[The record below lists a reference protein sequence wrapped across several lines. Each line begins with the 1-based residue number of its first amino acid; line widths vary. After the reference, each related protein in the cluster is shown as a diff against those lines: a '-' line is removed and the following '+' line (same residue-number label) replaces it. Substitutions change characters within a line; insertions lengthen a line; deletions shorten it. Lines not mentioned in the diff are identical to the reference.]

1 LKKITIILVTIFAV
15 VGGLVGI
22 SLVSGLFEDS
32 DIDEEG
38 EFVLQ
43 TVEGMLLVANDNKF
57 NSTNPDIRLAA
68 NASEELVIF
77 NKDSSQHD
85 LVVNDLNIKSKILN
99 EGENFTTTI
108 VGNKSGTYNTTVH
121 SIQMRCAAR

>member
-68 NASEELVIF
+68 NAS
-77 NKDSSQHD
+77 
-85 LVVNDLNIKSKILN
+85 
-99 EGENFTTTI
+99 
-108 VGNKSGTYNTTVH
+108 
-121 SIQMRCAAR
+121 

>member
-1 LKKITIILVTIFAV
+1 
-15 VGGLVGI
+15 
-22 SLVSGLFEDS
+22 
-32 DIDEEG
+32 
-38 EFVLQ
+38 
-43 TVEGMLLVANDNKF
+43 MLLVANDNKF

-85 LVVNDLNIKSKILN
+85 FVVNDLNIKSKILN

-108 VGNKSGTYNTTVH
+108 VGNKSGTYEYYCSLHPDEMCGKIIV
-121 SIQMRCAAR
+121 RA